1 MAKALT
7 AVAVKKHRPGKK
19 RREIPDGGCPG
30 LHLVVQPSGAKSWA
44 LRYRRPDKRTAKLVL
59 GSVFVRD
66 DPDKRTP
73 KLVPGSEFG
82 RDVSEPDTG
91 PVIGG
96 HLTLAAAHRLVAE
109 LRHQI
114 AQGRDPGAIYMAER
128 ERRSAATLDRAA
140 NTFSTAARH
149 FVEQYASKK
158 TRRWEEQARLLGI
171 RPEDL
176 TLIPKGLADRW
187 NKRALAE
194 IDVHDIYGVVD
205 ETRRNGAPGSVR
217 RSDGP
222 TEARARAMLSCLS
235 RMFRWLVQHRRIGL
249 NPCSAVHRPE
259 TPKARDRVL
268 TDAEIVKFWSAANA
282 ERVEFGAPLKL
293 LLLTGCRL
301 NEVAGMT
308 SGELSDDCMTWNIP
322 GVRTK
327 NGRPHL
333 VSLAPLTREI
343 LASVRETVAGQNYIF
358 STTAG
363 VSPVSGWSKI
373 KARMDQRMK
382 IPHWRLHDL
391 RRTAAT
397 GMAEIGV
404 APHIVEATL
413 NHISG
418 AKAGVAG
425 VYNRAQYAPEKKAA
439 LARWATHV
447 QDLVSHKPSNVVEIT
462 NTGKRL

>member
-1 MAKALT
+1 MAKTLT
-7 AVAVKKHRPGKK
+7 AAAVKNHRPGKK

-59 GSVFVRD
+59 GSVFERD
-66 DPDKRTP
+66 
-73 KLVPGSEFG
+73 GQ
-82 RDVSEPDTG
+82 EPDTE

-114 AQGRDPGAIYMAER
+114 AQGRDPGATHMAER
-128 ERRSAATLDRAA
+128 ERRRAATLDREA
-140 NTFSTAARH
+140 NTFSTAARD
-149 FVEQYASKK
+149 FIEQYASKK

-171 RPEDL
+171 RPENL

-187 NKRALAE
+187 NKRPVAE
-194 IDVHDIYGVVD
+194 IDGHDIYGVVD
-205 ETRRNGAPGSVR
+205 ETRRSGAPGLAR

-235 RMFRWLVQHRRIGL
+235 RMFRWLVQHRRIDL
-249 NPCSAVHRPE
+249 NPCAGVHRPE
-259 TPKARDRVL
+259 TPKARERVL
-268 TDAEIVKFWSAANA
+268 TDGEILKFWSAAEA

-308 SGELSDDCMTWNIP
+308 SGELSDDYMTWNIP
-322 GVRTK
+322 GARTK

-333 VSLAPLTREI
+333 VPLAPLAKQI
-343 LASVRETVAGQNYIF
+343 LAGVKKPAAGQGYIF
-358 STTAG
+358 STTNG
-363 VSPVSGWSKI
+363 ISPVSGWSKI
-373 KARMDQRMK
+373 KNRMDQRMK

-397 GMAEIGV
+397 GMAEIGI
-404 APHIVEATL
+404 APHIVEAAL
-413 NHISG
+413 NHVSG
-418 AKAGVAG
+418 AKVGVAG
-425 VYNRAQYAPEKKAA
+425 VYNRAQYAAEKKAA
-439 LARWATHV
+439 LARWAAHV
-447 QDLVSHKPSNVVEIT
+447 QGIVSGTAAKVV
-462 NTGKRL
+462 GLRRG

>member
-1 MAKALT
+1 MGKTLT
-7 AVAVKKHRPGKK
+7 AAAVKNHRPGKK

-59 GSVFVRD
+59 GSVFERD
-66 DPDKRTP
+66 
-73 KLVPGSEFG
+73 GQ
-82 RDVSEPDTG
+82 EPDTE

-114 AQGRDPGAIYMAER
+114 AQGRDPGATHMAER
-128 ERRSAATLDRAA
+128 ERRRAASFDRAT
-140 NTFSTAARH
+140 NTFSTAARD
-149 FVEQYASKK
+149 FIEQYARKK
-158 TRRWEEQARLLGI
+158 IRRWEEPARLLGI
-171 RPEDL
+171 RPQDL
-176 TLIPKGLADRW
+176 TLISKGLADRW
-187 NKRALAE
+187 DKRPIAE
-194 IDVHDIYGVVD
+194 IDGHDIYAVID
-205 ETRRNGAPGSVR
+205 ETRRSGAPGLAR
-217 RSDGP
+217 RSEGP
-222 TEARARAMLSCLS
+222 TESRARAMLSCLS

-249 NPCSAVHRPE
+249 NPCNGVHRPD

-268 TDAEIVKFWSAANA
+268 IDAEIVKFWSAANA

-322 GVRTK
+322 GTRTK
-327 NGRPHL
+327 NGRAHL
-333 VSLAPLTREI
+333 VPLAPLAREI
-343 LASVRETVAGQNYIF
+343 LAGVRETAAREGYIF
-358 STTAG
+358 STTDG
-363 VSPVSGWSKI
+363 VSPVGGWSKI
-373 KARMDQRMK
+373 KLRLDRTMK

-397 GMAEIGV
+397 GMAEIGI
-404 APHIVEATL
+404 APHIVEAAL
-413 NHISG
+413 NHVSG

-425 VYNRAQYAPEKKAA
+425 TYNRATYAQEKRAA
-439 LARWATHV
+439 LERWAKHV
-447 QDLVSHKPSNVVEIT
+447 QGLVGDKPSNVVVIPIK
-462 NTGKRL
+462 KRKRP